1 MYEYSVSA
9 YLVFCMLFFTSAY
22 FFSKESSRN
31 IKSLKQFGSRLG
43 LPVGPDLFPNCLQR
57 FLADDKSCHWWPMY
71 PFTVH
76 GSFSHALAQKT
87 VTTKPF
93 ILIIQRGI
101 CARDKHQNKC
111 TTNSACRVQVGMF
124 YFYFPP
130 YNTSVTTTELHVYFK
145 LQCIAI

>member
-1 MYEYSVSA
+1 MQLPVLHLCYKNTNKRVSA
-9 YLVFCMLFFTSAY
+9 YLVNLHVVFLHLLI

-31 IKSLKQFGSRLG
+31 IKSLKQFGSRSG
-43 LPVGPDLFPNCLQR
+43 PPVGPDLGPNCLQR
-57 FLADDKSCHWWPMY
+57 FLADDKSCPCWPMY

-76 GSFSHALAQKT
+76 GSFSHVLAQKT

-111 TTNSACRVQVGMF
+111 TTNSACRVQAGMF
-124 YFYFPP
+124 YFYFSP
-130 YNTSVTTTELHVYFK
+130 YND
-145 LQCIAI
+145 